1 MIGVTITVENGTT
14 LATVSDA
21 DGNFFINNVPV
32 GRHSVRA
39 SYIGYEPVLLKE
51 QLVSSGKELV
61 LTLRMR
67 ESISELGEVVI
78 KPRVNKQLPL
88 NEMAQVGA
96 RMFSVEEATRYAGG
110 MADPARTASMF
121 AGVAFEAYE
130 ATFPQKEK
138 AFQAGQL
145 PQFCQS
151 CGMPLTRIEDCGTN
165 ADGSTSFDYCQYCYK
180 DGKFLQECAGYP

>member
-1 MIGVTITVENGTT
+1 MKRLFLGAAMTMLILLSSSVMRAQTSQTTQTIRGQVCDIASGEPMIGVTITVENGITM
-14 LATVSDA
+14 ATVSDI
-21 DGNFFINNVPV
+21 DGNFEIKNVPV

-61 LTLRMR
+61 LNLRMR

-78 KPRVNKQLPL
+78 KPRVNKQQPL

-110 MADPARTASMF
+110 MADSR
-121 AGVAFEAYE
+121 
-130 ATFPQKEK
+130 
-138 AFQAGQL
+138 
-145 PQFCQS
+145 
-151 CGMPLTRIEDCGTN
+151 
-165 ADGSTSFDYCQYCYK
+165 
-180 DGKFLQECAGYP
+180 

>member
-14 LATVSDA
+14 MGTVSDA
-21 DGNFFINNVPV
+21 DGNFVIKNVPV

-39 SYIGYEPVLLKE
+39 TYIGYEPVLLKE

-67 ESISELGEVVI
+67 ESVAELGEVII
-78 KPRVNKQLPL
+78 KPRVNKQVAI

-96 RMFSVEEATRYAGG
+96 RMFSVEEASRYAGG

-121 AGVAFEAYE
+121 AGVATGG
-130 ATFPQKEK
+130 ATNGISIHGNSP
-138 AFQAGQL
+138 
-145 PQFCQS
+145 
-151 CGMPLTRIEDCGTN
+151 R
-165 ADGSTSFDYCQYCYK
+165 CYN
-180 DGKFLQECAGYP
+180 GGWRG

>member
-1 MIGVTITVENGTT
+1 MMSVSHRNVPMIGVTITVENGTT

-110 MADPARTASMF
+110 
-121 AGVAFEAYE
+121 
-130 ATFPQKEK
+130 K